1 MKSKYLNFALIFVT
15 LLSII
20 INFNSFLMGH
30 DSSLLGIITTITYI
44 VFWFLFIVLSKNSRK
59 ALVFSI
65 VWSLLTLACAS
76 VTLAANI
83 NDRLIVDFAIPFAMV
98 FITPLYAIEAFFS
111 QSGFLIVSIVLI
123 IISLAWFTL
132 SFFFLSEQNEHTSYQ
147 PQKQQT
153 SQKSTNLE
161 AEQPSHFIGKDKI
174 LRRENNHIGN
184 HCLTSLKY
192 FEIILSI

>member
-111 QSGFLIVSIVLI
+111 QSGFLIVSIVPV
-123 IISLAWFTL
+123 
-132 SFFFLSEQNEHTSYQ
+132 SY
-147 PQKQQT
+147 T
-153 SQKSTNLE
+153 
-161 AEQPSHFIGKDKI
+161 H
-174 LRRENNHIGN
+174 LRAHETRHD
-184 HCLTSLKY
+184 L
-192 FEIILSI
+192 